1 MIRLYKQAI
10 QRYMSIGVLK
20 SDSFKISAF
29 CKIAMLKSFS
39 LVTKGLFQKY
49 FPGNFDIC
57 LTKAIFRIPIDEY
70 FWHIFNRNIK
80 LDD

>member
-57 LTKAIFRIPIDEY
+57 LTKAFLEY
-70 FWHIFNRNIK
+70 LSTNTFGIYSTEILN
-80 LDD
+80 